1 MSTGLENKIKFNFN
15 QPNFQ
20 HQFGGKTGTVSEK
33 RKEDKKGNS
42 DNIANIIGASAE
54 GLDSVT
60 NFVSLF
66 TGKTPSNQTNQTAP
80 PPPPPKKKVSPF
92 VWIGSGVLVLL
103 LIILLITSKNG
114 QTAKPQT

>member
-15 QPNFQ
+15 QPSFQ
-20 HQFGGKTGTVSEK
+20 NQFGGKTGTVSEK
-33 RKEDKKGNS
+33 RNEDKKGNS

-66 TGKTPSNQTNQTAP
+66 TGKAPDSQANYTP

-92 VWIGSGVLVLL
+92 VWIGAGAMVLL